1 MEEIKKLAK
10 AVREAYEIFKP
21 KAITISATCPV
32 GLIGDDIHAVAKEAE
47 KELGIKV
54 FAVSCE
60 GYKGVSQ
67 SAGHHLANNA
77 LMTHVIGKG
86 DDIVG
91 KYSLNIL
98 GEYNIGGDGWEI
110 GRVLDKIGYSIITV
124 MTGDGSY
131 EGLKNAHKADLNLVQ
146 CHRSINYIAGMIETK
161 YGTPWMKVNFIG
173 VEGTI
178 EALRNIAKYFGDPVL
193 TARTEE
199 VIKEELAAIKR

>member
-1 MEEIKKLAK
+1 MLFRSVSQSRYYAWGTRRNKAKSENGGPNFVNYAFSTDMNESDIVFGGDKKLTK
-10 AVREAYEIFKP
+10 AVKEAYEIFKP

-32 GLIGDDIHAVAKEAE
+32 GLIGDDIHAVARESE
-47 KELGIKV
+47 KEFGIKV

-86 DDIVG
+86 DDVVG

-110 GRVLDKIGYSIITV
+110 GRVS
-124 MTGDGSY
+124 
-131 EGLKNAHKADLNLVQ
+131 
-146 CHRSINYIAGMIETK
+146 
-161 YGTPWMKVNFIG
+161 
-173 VEGTI
+173 
-178 EALRNIAKYFGDPVL
+178 
-193 TARTEE
+193 
-199 VIKEELAAIKR
+199 